1 MLSSAKYIMDVERNE
16 GFIELTLNNGK
27 KEWVYTKP
35 KGEWCHLEL
44 GGMVNYADFLRAMV
58 EPNLEVLRKIA
69 RLELQNTWHNSI
81 RAMRCLRTLDSSFDV
96 PYINKKSEWQ
106 MNIVTY
112 MNNVLGFVAINNCE
126 DQWSLTLYANR
137 LRALR

>member
-1 MLSSAKYIMDVERNE
+1 MLRSAKYIMDVERNE

-27 KEWVYTKP
+27 REWIYTKP

-81 RAMRCLRTLDSSFDV
+81 RAMRCLSILDSSFDV
-96 PYINKKSEWQ
+96 GHINKKSEWQ
-106 MNIVTY
+106 MNMVTY

-126 DQWSLTLYANR
+126 DQRSLTLYANK

>member
-81 RAMRCLRTLDSSFDV
+81 RAMRCLSILDSSFEP
-96 PYINKKSEWQ
+96 PYINRESDWQ
-106 MNIVTY
+106 MNMVYNMNRIV
-112 MNNVLGFVAINNCE
+112 GFDAIDECE